1 MRSEEDFSREII
13 GACMD
18 VHTRLGPGLLESV
31 YEQCVCIELERRK
44 LPFRRQITLPIRY
57 RDAVIEGTYRLDLVV
72 CETTIVELKAVDAL
86 APIHTAQLMTYLRL
100 SQYPVGLLVNFN
112 VPSLRQGIRRI
123 TLRHKSPT
131 SSDLP

>member
-1 MRSEEDFSREII
+1 MRTEEDFSREII

-57 RDAVIEGTYRLDLVV
+57 RDSVIEGTYRIDLVV
-72 CETTIVELKAVDAL
+72 GETTIVELKAVDAL
-86 APIHTAQLMTYLRL
+86 APLHVAQLMTYLRL
-100 SQYPVGLLVNFN
+100 SNYPVGLLVNFN
-112 VPSLRQGIRRI
+112 VPSLRQGLRRI
-123 TLRHKSPT
+123 SLRKKT
-131 SSDLP
+131 SDFL